1 MSLSLISYLGLMR
14 KLPLGPKTETTGSSG
29 IFRLRK
35 LEVKKKKEKKIG
47 GGLTAW
53 KAVISRLALASV
65 ETEDMGETGQG
76 GGEEAQCRNA
86 HHSTL

>member
-1 MSLSLISYLGLMR
+1 MR

-53 KAVISRLALASV
+53 KAVISRLALAYCG
-65 ETEDMGETGQG
+65 D
-76 GGEEAQCRNA
+76 
-86 HHSTL
+86 